1 MDNFEDI
8 KGKYY
13 EARKEQRTILRN
25 LLKDNQY
32 KVKEKGKAGGGC
44 KDYNSGE
51 NMLSPDYDL
60 RNHMWVEAE
69 KDGIGILISLNPF
82 DVDTNSGN
90 PHHLYDRIGIQA
102 FLGENTEASIRTAMI
117 ITPYSLPINEN
128 NGNDIVKFC
137 DKLVKMLIFYKE
149 QK

>member
-1 MDNFEDI
+1 MDTFEDI

-13 EARKEQRTILRN
+13 KARKEQRTNLRD
-25 LLKDNQY
+25 LLKVNHY
-32 KVKEKGKAGGGC
+32 EVKVKGNAGGGLE
-44 KDYNSGE
+44 KYNSGK

-117 ITPYSLPINEN
+117 ITPYSLPINEK

-137 DKLVKMLIFYKE
+137 DKLVEMLKFYNE